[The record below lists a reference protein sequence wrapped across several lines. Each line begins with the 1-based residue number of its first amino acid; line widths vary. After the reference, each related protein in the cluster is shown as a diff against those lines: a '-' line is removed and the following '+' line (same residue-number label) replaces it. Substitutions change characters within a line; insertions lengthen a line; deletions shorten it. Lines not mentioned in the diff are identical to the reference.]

1 MDKQAKIKVIIA
13 DDHDIYRDG
22 LFMLLNRDSD
32 IEVIA
37 DANNGQSLVELCNTL
52 KPDIVLTD
60 LRMPIKDGIEA
71 IKELSI
77 QSPKIPC
84 IALSTFDSDHL
95 IVNALEAGASGYIIK
110 NSQKGEIIEA
120 IKTVIHGQPYY
131 CQSSSQRLVKLIKN
145 SHYNPY
151 TNKSKNTFTDRELS
165 IIELICEE
173 KNSKEIGE
181 ILFMSSRTVEG
192 IRSKILDKMNVKTA
206 AGVAIYAIKN
216 NLFNIED

>member
-1 MDKQAKIKVIIA
+1 MNKIAKVKVIIA

-22 LFMLLNRDSD
+22 LCMLLSRDSN
-32 IEVIA
+32 IEVISE
-37 DANNGQSLVELCNTL
+37 ANNGDSLIEMCRSLT
-52 KPDIVLTD
+52 PDIVLTD

-71 IKELSI
+71 IKEISNTN
-77 QSPKIPC
+77 PKIPC
-84 IALSTFDSDHL
+84 IALSTFDSDQL

-120 IKTVIHGQPYY
+120 IKTVMSGQPYY

-151 TNKSKNTFTDRELS
+151 TNKSINNFSNKELA
-165 IIELICEE
+165 IIELICKE

-181 ILFMSSRTVEG
+181 ALFMSSRTVEG
-192 IRSKILDKMNVKTA
+192 IRAKILEKMSVKTP
-206 AGVAIYAIKN
+206 AGIAIYAIKN
-216 NLFNIED
+216 NLIKIEV